1 MSTVLVVGASSGIGK
16 AAALQLIAEG
26 HKIYSASRTEPDFEV
41 AAHYSWDAENPN
53 NAVFE
58 NIETLDC
65 ILYCPGTI
73 NLKPFTRLNRS
84 DFEKDLS
91 INVLG
96 AIEVIQANVK
106 KLRKSEQSSVVLFS
120 TVAVQTGMS
129 FHTSVATA
137 KGAVEGLVRS
147 LAAEYSNSGIR
158 FNCIAPSLVQ
168 TPLASALTSS
178 EDKIEASGKRHPLGR
193 IGTADDLA
201 NAATYLLSE
210 KSSWITGQIFHVDG
224 GMSNLK

>member
-1 MSTVLVVGASSGIGK
+1 MSTILIVGASSGIGK
-16 AAALQLIAEG
+16 AAALQLKAEG
-26 HKIYSASRTEPDFEV
+26 HIIYSVSRTEPDFEV
-41 AAHYSWDAENPN
+41 EGHYTWDAENPN

-58 NIETLDC
+58 NIEALDC

-73 NLKPFTRLNRS
+73 NLKPFTRLTRS

-96 AIEVIQANVK
+96 AVEVIQSNVK
-106 KLRKSEQSSVVLFS
+106 KLRKSDHASVVLFS

-129 FHTSVATA
+129 FHASVATA
-137 KGAVEGLVRS
+137 KGAIEGLVRS
-147 LAAEYSNSGIR
+147 LAAEYSNAGIR
-158 FNCIAPSLVQ
+158 FNCIAPSLTQ

-178 EDKIEASGKRHPLGR
+178 EDKIEASNKRHPLGR
-193 IGTADDLA
+193 IGTPEDLA